1 MYANSPYAFV
11 WLICIAMISY
21 TFWWG
26 LTNLVAIQSR
36 FRGPKNHRKK
46 EILGYTVIFSG
57 MIAVLTAL
65 GGLFAGVA
73 TGTFAVRFDW
83 ALPIAVIVQVVL
95 YFFLRLRLAQWRDH
109 EKSGKK
115 PLK

>member
-36 FRGPKNHRKK
+36 FGGPKNQREK
-46 EILGYTVIFSG
+46 EIIGYSIIFGG
-57 MIAVLTAL
+57 MIAIFTAL
-65 GGLFAGVA
+65 GGLLAGVA
-73 TGTFAVRFDW
+73 TGTSAVRFDW

-95 YFFLRLRLAQWRDH
+95 YFFLRIRLAQWRDH
-109 EKSGKK
+109 EQSDKK
-115 PLK
+115 PTK